1 MTNRKQDTKYHEVL
15 KQAAI
20 YSYHK
25 PGNYPPAGYR
35 VIDFDENKKTGF
47 YADVLSNGNDI
58 IIAYR
63 GTESGQDIRNDVAM
77 TKSKIPAQAIDA
89 IRIYDKVKREHPNA
103 DIVVTGHSLGG
114 SLAEIVS
121 GIRGSL
127 AVTFN
132 AYGIRDMFRERNVLK
147 ENNVV
152 NYVNEYDVVTMGN
165 GQNHIG
171 EIYSVSNN
179 TNNPF
184 KNHEA
189 ENMGQLSNRVQKTS
203 AEIKR
208 NFENNHSLIKIKRQ
222 IEEGGNNIKSKLQHE
237 IAEYQKKQNTE
248 LQNFKHS
255 SGRTPCVGSYQVSGY
270 TRSDGV
276 KVDDYIRRCGAKHG
290 R

>member
-35 VIDFDENKKTGF
+35 VIDFAQNKNNGF
-47 YADVLSNGNDI
+47 YADVLSDGKNI

-63 GTESGQDIRNDVAM
+63 GTDKLFDHDGKNDIDMA
-77 TKSKIPAQAIDA
+77 KSKIPAQAIDA
-89 IRIYDKVKREHPNA
+89 IRIYDKVKREHPNS

-121 GIRGSL
+121 GIRGNL

-132 AYGIRDMFRERNVLK
+132 AYGVGDMFRNKNALK
-147 ENNVV
+147 ENNVI
-152 NYVNEYDVVTMGN
+152 NYVNEYDAVSMVN

-171 EIYSVSNN
+171 EIYALFNDCKY
-179 TNNPF
+179 PWE
-184 KNHEA
+184 NHKA
-189 ENMGQLSNRVQKTS
+189 ENMGNLSKRVQKTPK
-203 AEIKR
+203 EIKEPAQRIHPNSSQIKDIISGKIIQNYESRR
-208 NFENNHSLIKIKRQ
+208 NSN
-222 IEEGGNNIKSKLQHE
+222 LQE
-237 IAEYQKKQNTE
+237 
-248 LQNFKHS
+248 FKHAKQQ
-255 SGRTPCVGSYQVSGY
+255 TPCVGSYQVSGY

-276 KVDDYIRRCGAKHG
+276 KVEDYIRRCGAKHG

>member
-35 VIDFDENKKTGF
+35 VIDFNENKNTGF

-77 TKSKIPAQAIDA
+77 AKSKIPAQATDA

-103 DIVVTGHSLGG
+103 NITVTGHSLGG

-121 GIRGSL
+121 GIRGNL

-132 AYGIRDMFRERNVLK
+132 AYGVGDMFKNKNALK
-147 ENNVV
+147 EDNVV
-152 NYVNEYDVVTMGN
+152 NYVNEYDAVSMVN

-171 EIYSVSNN
+171 EIFAVSKK
-179 TNNPF
+179 TNGF
-184 KNHEA
+184 IDNHRA
-189 ENMGQLSNRVQKTS
+189 ENIGDLSKRVQKTP
-203 AEIKR
+203 EDIKETTQRIHPNSSQIKDIISGKIIQNYESRR
-208 NFENNHSLIKIKRQ
+208 NSN
-222 IEEGGNNIKSKLQHE
+222 LQE
-237 IAEYQKKQNTE
+237 
-248 LQNFKHS
+248 FKHAKQQ
-255 SGRTPCVGSYQVSGY
+255 TPCVGSYQVSGY

>member
-35 VIDFDENKKTGF
+35 VIDFNENKKTGF

-58 IIAYR
+58 IISYR
-63 GTESGQDIRNDVAM
+63 GSDKLFDHDGKNDIAM
-77 TKSKIPAQAIDA
+77 AKSKIPEQALDA
-89 IRIYDKVKREHPNA
+89 IRIYDKVKREHPNS

-121 GIRGSL
+121 GIRGNL

-132 AYGIRDMFRERNVLK
+132 AYGVGDMFRNKNALK

-152 NYVNEYDVVTMGN
+152 NYVNEYDAVSMVN

-171 EIYSVSNN
+171 EIYAVSNDCKY
-179 TNNPF
+179 PWE
-184 KNHEA
+184 NHKA
-189 ENMGQLSNRVQKTS
+189 ENMGNLSKRVQKTPKDS
-203 AEIKR
+203 
-208 NFENNHSLIKIKRQ
+208 
-222 IEEGGNNIKSKLQHE
+222 
-237 IAEYQKKQNTE
+237 
-248 LQNFKHS
+248 
-255 SGRTPCVGSYQVSGY
+255 
-270 TRSDGV
+270 
-276 KVDDYIRRCGAKHG
+276 
-290 R
+290 

>member
-15 KQAAI
+15 KQASI

-35 VIDFDENKKTGF
+35 VIDFNENKNTGF

-77 TKSKIPAQAIDA
+77 AKSKIPAQAIDA
-89 IRIYDKVKREHPNA
+89 IRIYDKVKREHPNS

-121 GIRGSL
+121 GIRGNL

-132 AYGIRDMFRERNVLK
+132 AYGVGDMFKNKNALK
-147 ENNVV
+147 EDNVV
-152 NYVNEYDVVTMGN
+152 NYVNEYDAVSMVN

-171 EIYSVSNN
+171 EIFAVSKK
-179 TNNPF
+179 TNGF
-184 KNHEA
+184 IDNHRA
-189 ENMGQLSNRVQKTS
+189 ENIGDLSKRVQKTP
-203 AEIKR
+203 EDIKETTQRIHPNSSQIKDIISGKIIQNYESRR
-208 NFENNHSLIKIKRQ
+208 NSN
-222 IEEGGNNIKSKLQHE
+222 LQE
-237 IAEYQKKQNTE
+237 
-248 LQNFKHS
+248 FKHAKQQ
-255 SGRTPCVGSYQVSGY
+255 TPCVGSYQVSGY

-276 KVDDYIRRCGAKHG
+276 KVEDYIRRCGAKHG

>member
-1 MTNRKQDTKYHEVL
+1 MINRKQDTKYHEVL

-35 VIDFDENKKTGF
+35 VIDFNENKKTGF

-77 TKSKIPAQAIDA
+77 AKSKIPAQAIDA
-89 IRIYDKVKREHPNA
+89 IRIYDKVKREHPNS

-121 GIRGSL
+121 GIRGNL

-132 AYGIRDMFRERNVLK
+132 AYGVGDMFKNKNALK
-147 ENNVV
+147 EDNVV
-152 NYVNEYDVVTMGN
+152 NYVNEYDAVSMVN

-171 EIYSVSNN
+171 EIFAVSKK
-179 TNNPF
+179 TNGF
-184 KNHEA
+184 IDNHRA
-189 ENMGQLSNRVQKTS
+189 ENIGDLSKRVQKTP
-203 AEIKR
+203 EDIKETTQRIHPNSSQIKDIISGKIIQNYELRR
-208 NFENNHSLIKIKRQ
+208 NSN
-222 IEEGGNNIKSKLQHE
+222 LQE
-237 IAEYQKKQNTE
+237 
-248 LQNFKHS
+248 FKHAKQQ
-255 SGRTPCVGSYQVSGY
+255 TPCVGSYQVSGY

-276 KVDDYIRRCGAKHG
+276 KVEDYIRRCGAKHG

>member
-1 MTNRKQDTKYHEVL
+1 MINRKQDTKYHEVL

-35 VIDFDENKKTGF
+35 VIDFNENKNTGF

-77 TKSKIPAQAIDA
+77 AKSKIPAQAIDA
-89 IRIYDKVKREHPNA
+89 IRIYDKVKREHPNTN
-103 DIVVTGHSLGG
+103 ITVTGHSLGG

-121 GIRGSL
+121 GIRGTL

-132 AYGIRDMFRERNVLK
+132 AYGIRDMFRNKNALK
-147 ENNVV
+147 EDNVV
-152 NYVNEYDVVTMGN
+152 NYVNEYDAVSMVN

-171 EIYSVSNN
+171 EIFAVSKK
-179 TNNPF
+179 TNGF
-184 KNHEA
+184 IDNHRA
-189 ENMGQLSNRVQKTS
+189 ENIGDLSKRVQKTP
-203 AEIKR
+203 EDIKETTQRIHPNSSQIKDIISGKIIQNYESRR
-208 NFENNHSLIKIKRQ
+208 NSN
-222 IEEGGNNIKSKLQHE
+222 LQE
-237 IAEYQKKQNTE
+237 
-248 LQNFKHS
+248 FKHAKQQ
-255 SGRTPCVGSYQVSGY
+255 TPCVGSYQVSGY

>member
-15 KQAAI
+15 KQASI

-35 VIDFDENKKTGF
+35 VIDFNENKNTGF

-63 GTESGQDIRNDVAM
+63 GTESGQDLRNDVAM
-77 TKSKIPAQAIDA
+77 AKSKIPAQATDA

-103 DIVVTGHSLGG
+103 NITVTGHSLGG

-121 GIRGSL
+121 GIRGNL

-132 AYGIRDMFRERNVLK
+132 AYGVGDMFKNKNALK
-147 ENNVV
+147 EDNVV
-152 NYVNEYDVVTMGN
+152 NYVNEYDAVSMVN

-171 EIYSVSNN
+171 EIFAVSKK
-179 TNNPF
+179 TNGF
-184 KNHEA
+184 IDNHRA
-189 ENMGQLSNRVQKTS
+189 ENIGDLSKRVQKTP
-203 AEIKR
+203 EDIKETTQRIHPNSSQIKDIISGKIIQNYESRR
-208 NFENNHSLIKIKRQ
+208 NSN
-222 IEEGGNNIKSKLQHE
+222 LQE
-237 IAEYQKKQNTE
+237 
-248 LQNFKHS
+248 FKHAKQQ
-255 SGRTPCVGSYQVSGY
+255 TPCVGSYQVSGY

>member
-1 MTNRKQDTKYHEVL
+1 MINRKQDTKYHEVL

-35 VIDFDENKKTGF
+35 VIDFNENKKTGF

-77 TKSKIPAQAIDA
+77 AKSKIPAQAIDA
-89 IRIYDKVKREHPNA
+89 IRIYDKVKREHPNS

-121 GIRGSL
+121 GIRGNL

-132 AYGIRDMFRERNVLK
+132 AYGVGDMFKNKNALK
-147 ENNVV
+147 EDNVV
-152 NYVNEYDVVTMGN
+152 NYVNEYDAVSMVN

-171 EIYSVSNN
+171 EIFAVSKK
-179 TNNPF
+179 TNGF
-184 KNHEA
+184 IDNHRA
-189 ENMGQLSNRVQKTS
+189 ENIGDLSKRVQKTP
-203 AEIKR
+203 EDIKETTQRIHPNSSQIKDIISGKIIQNYELRR
-208 NFENNHSLIKIKRQ
+208 NSN
-222 IEEGGNNIKSKLQHE
+222 LQE
-237 IAEYQKKQNTE
+237 
-248 LQNFKHS
+248 FKHAKQQ
-255 SGRTPCVGSYQVSGY
+255 TPCVGSYQVSGY

>member
-1 MTNRKQDTKYHEVL
+1 MINRKQDTKYHEVL

-35 VIDFDENKKTGF
+35 VIDFNENKNTGF

-77 TKSKIPAQAIDA
+77 AKSKIPAQAIDA
-89 IRIYDKVKREHPNA
+89 IRIYDKVKREHPNTN
-103 DIVVTGHSLGG
+103 ITVTGHSLGG

-121 GIRGSL
+121 GIRGTL

-132 AYGIRDMFRERNVLK
+132 AYGIRDMFRNKNALK
-147 ENNVV
+147 EDNVV
-152 NYVNEYDVVTMGN
+152 NYVNEYDAVSMVN

-171 EIYSVSNN
+171 EIFAVSKK
-179 TNNPF
+179 TNGF
-184 KNHEA
+184 IDNHRA
-189 ENMGQLSNRVQKTS
+189 ENIGDLPKRVQKTP
-203 AEIKR
+203 EDIKETTQRIHPNSSQIKDIISGKIIQNYESRR
-208 NFENNHSLIKIKRQ
+208 NSN
-222 IEEGGNNIKSKLQHE
+222 LQE
-237 IAEYQKKQNTE
+237 
-248 LQNFKHS
+248 FKHAKQQ
-255 SGRTPCVGSYQVSGY
+255 TPCVGSYQVSGY

>member
-25 PGNYPPAGYR
+25 PGNFLPAGYR
-35 VIDFDENKKTGF
+35 VIDFKENKNTGF
-47 YADVLSNGNDI
+47 YADVLSDGKNI

-63 GTESGQDIRNDVAM
+63 GTDSFKNYDGQNDIAM
-77 TKSKIPAQAIDA
+77 AKSKIPAQAIDA
-89 IRIYDKVKREHPNA
+89 IRIYDKLKREYPNA
-103 DIVVTGHSLGG
+103 DITVTGHSLGG

-121 GIRGSL
+121 GIRGTL

-132 AYGIRDMFRERNVLK
+132 AYGIRDMFRERNILK

-152 NYVNEYDVVTMGN
+152 NYVNEYDAVSMVN

-171 EIYSVSNN
+171 EIFAVSRNSNN
-179 TNNPF
+179 F
-184 KNHEA
+184 IENHRA
-189 ENMGQLSNRVQKTS
+189 ENIGDLSKRVQKTPK
-203 AEIKR
+203 EIKETAQRIHPKSLWLKTTIWGEPKEPKTYEYR
-208 NFENNHSLIKIKRQ
+208 NSELHS
-222 IEEGGNNIKSKLQHE
+222 N
-237 IAEYQKKQNTE
+237 QKV
-248 LQNFKHS
+248 
-255 SGRTPCVGSYQVSGY
+255 TPCVGSYQVSGY

>member
-15 KQAAI
+15 KQASI

-35 VIDFDENKKTGF
+35 VIDFNENKKTGF

-77 TKSKIPAQAIDA
+77 AKSKIPAQAIDA
-89 IRIYDKVKREHPNA
+89 IRIYDKVKREHPNS

-121 GIRGSL
+121 GIRGNL

-132 AYGIRDMFRERNVLK
+132 AYGVGDMFKNKNALK
-147 ENNVV
+147 EDNVV
-152 NYVNEYDVVTMGN
+152 NYVNEYDAVSMVN

-171 EIYSVSNN
+171 EIFAVSKK
-179 TNNPF
+179 TNGF
-184 KNHEA
+184 IDNHRA
-189 ENMGQLSNRVQKTS
+189 ENIGDLSKRVQKTP
-203 AEIKR
+203 EDIKETTQRIHPNSSQIKDIISGKIIQNYESRR
-208 NFENNHSLIKIKRQ
+208 NSN
-222 IEEGGNNIKSKLQHE
+222 LQE
-237 IAEYQKKQNTE
+237 
-248 LQNFKHS
+248 FKHAKQQ
-255 SGRTPCVGSYQVSGY
+255 TPCVGSYQVSGY

-276 KVDDYIRRCGAKHG
+276 KVEDYIRRCGAKHG

>member
-1 MTNRKQDTKYHEVL
+1 MINRKQDTKYHEVL

-35 VIDFDENKKTGF
+35 VIDFNENKKTGF

-77 TKSKIPAQAIDA
+77 AKSKIPAQAIDA
-89 IRIYDKVKREHPNA
+89 IRIYDKVKREHPNS

-121 GIRGSL
+121 GIRGNL

-132 AYGIRDMFRERNVLK
+132 AYGVGDMIKNKNALK
-147 ENNVV
+147 EDNVV
-152 NYVNEYDVVTMGN
+152 NYVNEYDAVSMVN

-171 EIYSVSNN
+171 EIFAVSKK
-179 TNNPF
+179 TNGF
-184 KNHEA
+184 IDNHRA
-189 ENMGQLSNRVQKTS
+189 ENIGDLSKRVQKTP
-203 AEIKR
+203 EDIKETTQRIHPNSSQIKDIISGKIIQNYELRR
-208 NFENNHSLIKIKRQ
+208 NSN
-222 IEEGGNNIKSKLQHE
+222 LQE
-237 IAEYQKKQNTE
+237 
-248 LQNFKHS
+248 FKHAKQQ
-255 SGRTPCVGSYQVSGY
+255 TPCVGSYQVSGY

-276 KVDDYIRRCGAKHG
+276 KVEDYIRRCGAKHG

>member
-35 VIDFDENKKTGF
+35 VIDFNENKNTGF

-77 TKSKIPAQAIDA
+77 AKSKIPAQAIDA
-89 IRIYDKVKREHPNA
+89 IRIYDKVKREHPTS

-121 GIRGSL
+121 GIRGNL

-132 AYGIRDMFRERNVLK
+132 AYGVGDMFKNKNALK
-147 ENNVV
+147 EDNVV
-152 NYVNEYDVVTMGN
+152 NYVNEYDAVSMVN

-171 EIYSVSNN
+171 EIFAVSKK
-179 TNNPF
+179 TNGF
-184 KNHEA
+184 IDNHRA
-189 ENMGQLSNRVQKTS
+189 ENIGDLSKRVQKTP
-203 AEIKR
+203 EDIKETTQRIHPNSSQIKDIISGKIIQNYESRR
-208 NFENNHSLIKIKRQ
+208 NSN
-222 IEEGGNNIKSKLQHE
+222 LQE
-237 IAEYQKKQNTE
+237 
-248 LQNFKHS
+248 FKHAKQQ
-255 SGRTPCVGSYQVSGY
+255 TPCVGSYQVSGY

>member
-1 MTNRKQDTKYHEVL
+1 MINRKQDTKYHEVL

-35 VIDFDENKKTGF
+35 IIDFNENKNTGF

-77 TKSKIPAQAIDA
+77 AKSKIPAHAIDA
-89 IRIYDKVKREHPNA
+89 IRIYDKVKREHPNSN
-103 DIVVTGHSLGG
+103 IVVTGHSLGG

-121 GIRGSL
+121 GIRGNL

-132 AYGIRDMFRERNVLK
+132 AYGVGDMFKNKNALK
-147 ENNVV
+147 EDNVV
-152 NYVNEYDVVTMGN
+152 NYVNEYDAVSMVN

-171 EIYSVSNN
+171 EIFAVSKK
-179 TNNPF
+179 TNGF
-184 KNHEA
+184 IDNHRA
-189 ENMGQLSNRVQKTS
+189 ENIGDLSKRVQKTP
-203 AEIKR
+203 EDIKETTQRIHPNSSQIKDIISGKIIQNYELRR
-208 NFENNHSLIKIKRQ
+208 NSN
-222 IEEGGNNIKSKLQHE
+222 LQE
-237 IAEYQKKQNTE
+237 
-248 LQNFKHS
+248 FKHAKQQ
-255 SGRTPCVGSYQVSGY
+255 TPCVGSYQVSGY

-276 KVDDYIRRCGAKHG
+276 KVEDYIRRCGAKHG

>member
-15 KQAAI
+15 KQASI

-35 VIDFDENKKTGF
+35 VIDFNENKNTGF

-77 TKSKIPAQAIDA
+77 AKSKIPAQAIDA
-89 IRIYDKVKREHPNA
+89 IRIYDKVKREHPNS

-121 GIRGSL
+121 GIRGNL

-132 AYGIRDMFRERNVLK
+132 ACGVGDMFKNKNALK
-147 ENNVV
+147 EDNVV
-152 NYVNEYDVVTMGN
+152 NYVNEYDAVSMVN

-171 EIYSVSNN
+171 EIFAVSKK
-179 TNNPF
+179 TNGF
-184 KNHEA
+184 IDNHRA
-189 ENMGQLSNRVQKTS
+189 ENIGDLSKRVQKTP
-203 AEIKR
+203 EDIKETTQRIHPNSSQIKDIISGKIIQNYESRR
-208 NFENNHSLIKIKRQ
+208 NSN
-222 IEEGGNNIKSKLQHE
+222 LQE
-237 IAEYQKKQNTE
+237 
-248 LQNFKHS
+248 FKHAKQQ
-255 SGRTPCVGSYQVSGY
+255 TPCVGSYQVSGY

>member
-35 VIDFDENKKTGF
+35 VIDFNENKNTGF

-77 TKSKIPAQAIDA
+77 AKSKIPAQTTDA
-89 IRIYDKVKREHPNA
+89 LKIYDKVKREHPNA
-103 DIVVTGHSLGG
+103 DITVTGHSLGG

-121 GIRGSL
+121 GIRGNL

-132 AYGIRDMFRERNVLK
+132 AYGIRDMFRNKNALK
-147 ENNVV
+147 EDNVV
-152 NYVNEYDVVTMGN
+152 NYVNEYDAVSMVN

-171 EIYSVSNN
+171 EIYAVSNDCKY
-179 TNNPF
+179 PLE
-184 KNHEA
+184 NHKA
-189 ENMGQLSNRVQKTS
+189 ENMGNLSKRSQKTT
-203 AEIKR
+203 EDIK
-208 NFENNHSLIKIKRQ
+208 
-222 IEEGGNNIKSKLQHE
+222 
-237 IAEYQKKQNTE
+237 
-248 LQNFKHS
+248 
-255 SGRTPCVGSYQVSGY
+255 
-270 TRSDGV
+270 
-276 KVDDYIRRCGAKHG
+276 
-290 R
+290 

>member
-1 MTNRKQDTKYHEVL
+1 MINRKQDTKYHEVL

-35 VIDFDENKKTGF
+35 VIDFNENKKTGF

-77 TKSKIPAQAIDA
+77 AKSKIPAQAIDA
-89 IRIYDKVKREHPNA
+89 IRIYDKVKREHPNS

-121 GIRGSL
+121 GIRGNL

-132 AYGIRDMFRERNVLK
+132 AYGVGDMFKNKNALK
-147 ENNVV
+147 EDNVV
-152 NYVNEYDVVTMGN
+152 NYVNEYDAVSMVN

-171 EIYSVSNN
+171 EIFAVSKK
-179 TNNPF
+179 TNGF
-184 KNHEA
+184 IDNHRA
-189 ENMGQLSNRVQKTS
+189 ENIGDLSKRVQKTP
-203 AEIKR
+203 EDIKETTQRIHPNSSQIKDIISGKIIQNYESRR
-208 NFENNHSLIKIKRQ
+208 NSN
-222 IEEGGNNIKSKLQHE
+222 LQE
-237 IAEYQKKQNTE
+237 
-248 LQNFKHS
+248 FKHAKQQ
-255 SGRTPCVGSYQVSGY
+255 TPCVGSYQVSGY

-276 KVDDYIRRCGAKHG
+276 KVEDYIRRCGAKHG

>member
-15 KQAAI
+15 KQASI

-35 VIDFDENKKTGF
+35 VIDFNENKNTGF

-77 TKSKIPAQAIDA
+77 AKSKIPAQAIDA
-89 IRIYDKVKREHPNA
+89 IRIYDKVKREHPNS

-121 GIRGSL
+121 GIRGNL

-132 AYGIRDMFRERNVLK
+132 AYGVGDMFKNKNALK
-147 ENNVV
+147 EDNVV
-152 NYVNEYDVVTMGN
+152 NYVNEYDAVSMVN

-171 EIYSVSNN
+171 EIFAVSKK
-179 TNNPF
+179 TNGF
-184 KNHEA
+184 IDNHRA
-189 ENMGQLSNRVQKTS
+189 ENIGDLSKRVQKTP
-203 AEIKR
+203 EDIKETTQRIHPNSSQIKDIISGKIIQNYELRR
-208 NFENNHSLIKIKRQ
+208 NSN
-222 IEEGGNNIKSKLQHE
+222 LQE
-237 IAEYQKKQNTE
+237 
-248 LQNFKHS
+248 FKHAKQQ
-255 SGRTPCVGSYQVSGY
+255 TPCVGSYQVSGY

-276 KVDDYIRRCGAKHG
+276 KVEDYIRRCGAKHG

>member
-15 KQAAI
+15 KQASI

-35 VIDFDENKKTGF
+35 VIDYAENKNTGF
-47 YADVLSNGNDI
+47 YADVLSDGNNI
-58 IIAYR
+58 IVAYR
-63 GTESGQDIRNDVAM
+63 GTESGQDIRNDIAM
-77 TKSKIPAQAIDA
+77 AKSKIPAQTTDA
-89 IRIYDKVKREHPNA
+89 LKIYDKVKREHPNA

-121 GIRGSL
+121 GIRGNL

-132 AYGIRDMFRERNVLK
+132 AYGVGDMFRNKNALK

-152 NYVNEYDVVTMGN
+152 NYVNEYDAVSMVN

-171 EIYSVSNN
+171 EIYTVSNDCKY
-179 TNNPF
+179 PWE
-184 KNHEA
+184 NHKA
-189 ENMGQLSNRVQKTS
+189 ENLGDLSKRNQKTPQELEQTARQIHKNLLVIKDA
-203 AEIKR
+203 AENTLHAVNDYKSKR
-208 NFENNHSLIKIKRQ
+208 NNN
-222 IEEGGNNIKSKLQHE
+222 LQE
-237 IAEYQKKQNTE
+237 
-248 LQNFKHS
+248 FKHAKQQ
-255 SGRTPCVGSYQVSGY
+255 TPCVGSYPVSGY

-276 KVDDYIRRCGAKHG
+276 KVEDYIRRCGARHG

>member
-25 PGNYPPAGYR
+25 PGNYPPSGYR

-77 TKSKIPAQAIDA
+77 AKSKIPAQTIDA
-89 IRIYDKVKREHPNA
+89 IRIYDKVKREYPNA

-121 GIRGSL
+121 GIRGNL

-132 AYGIRDMFRERNVLK
+132 AYGVGDMFRERNILK
-147 ENNVV
+147 ENNIV
-152 NYVNEYDVVTMGN
+152 NYVNEYDAVSMVN

-171 EIYSVSNN
+171 EIFAVSNDC
-179 TNNPF
+179 NN
-184 KNHEA
+184 KLGNHKA
-189 ENMGQLSNRVQKTS
+189 ENMGDLSKRVQKTPE
-203 AEIKR
+203 EIKETAQRIHPKSLWLKTTIWGEPKEPKTYEYR
-208 NFENNHSLIKIKRQ
+208 NSELHS
-222 IEEGGNNIKSKLQHE
+222 N
-237 IAEYQKKQNTE
+237 QKV
-248 LQNFKHS
+248 
-255 SGRTPCVGSYQVSGY
+255 TPCVGSYQVSGY

>member
-15 KQAAI
+15 KQASI

-35 VIDFDENKKTGF
+35 VIDFAENKNTGF

-77 TKSKIPAQAIDA
+77 AKSKIPAQTTDA
-89 IRIYDKVKREHPNA
+89 LKIYDKVKREHPNA
-103 DIVVTGHSLGG
+103 DITVTGHSLGG

-121 GIRGSL
+121 GIRGNL

-132 AYGIRDMFRERNVLK
+132 AYGVGDMFRNKNALK
-147 ENNVV
+147 ENNVI
-152 NYVNEYDVVTMGN
+152 NYVNEYDVVTMVN

-222 IEEGGNNIKSKLQHE
+222 IEEEGNNIKSKLQHE
-237 IAEYQKKQNTE
+237 SAEYQKKRNTE

-270 TRSDGV
+270 TRSDGTEV
-276 KVDDYIRRCGAKHG
+276 SEYTRTCGAKHNN
-290 R
+290 

>member
-1 MTNRKQDTKYHEVL
+1 MTNYKQDTKYHEVL
-15 KQAAI
+15 KRAAI
-20 YSYHK
+20 YSYRGK
-25 PGNYPPAGYR
+25 GSYLPAGYR
-35 VIDFDENKKTGF
+35 VIDFAENKNTGF
-47 YADVLSNGNDI
+47 YADVLSDGKNI

-77 TKSKIPAQAIDA
+77 AKSKIPAQTTDA
-89 IRIYDKVKREHPNA
+89 LKIYDKVKREHPNA

-121 GIRGSL
+121 GIRGNL

-152 NYVNEYDVVTMGN
+152 NYVNEYDAVSMVN

-171 EIYSVSNN
+171 EIYAVSNDC
-179 TNNPF
+179 NN
-184 KNHEA
+184 KLENHKA
-189 ENMGQLSNRVQKTS
+189 ENMGDLSKRVQKTP
-203 AEIKR
+203 EQIKETAQRIHPNSSQIKDIISGKIIQNYESRR
-208 NFENNHSLIKIKRQ
+208 NNN
-222 IEEGGNNIKSKLQHE
+222 LQE
-237 IAEYQKKQNTE
+237 
-248 LQNFKHS
+248 FKHAKQQ
-255 SGRTPCVGSYQVSGY
+255 TPCVGSYQVSGY

-276 KVDDYIRRCGAKHG
+276 KVEDYIRRCGAKHG